1 MKICTL
7 ASSSKGNSILVF
19 TDKTRILID
28 VGITYSEL
36 SAKLEKLGF
45 SCADITAV
53 VITHEHSD
61 HIKGVGTLM
70 RKNGTHV
77 YVHANGYEALLK
89 RVGKVKEED
98 VVQFFD
104 QDFMIGDLVL
114 TPFRL
119 SHDASCCV
127 GYSITDGRNKMTMA
141 TDLGVFTADLVQY
154 FEGSKLV
161 VLESNHDVEML
172 MHNEKYSFL
181 LKNRILGKNGHL
193 SNKTASQI
201 VEKLAH
207 MGVKQ
212 VVLAHLSEENNTPE
226 ICYNETYNY
235 LASKGI
241 QVGVHINIDI
251 ADPYKIGTLYNLI

>member
-1 MKICTL
+1 MKVCTL
-7 ASSSKGNSILVF
+7 ASSSKGNSTLVF
-19 TDKTRILID
+19 TENTRILID
-28 VGITYSEL
+28 AGITHSEL
-36 SAKLEKLGF
+36 STKLEKLGL
-45 SCADITAV
+45 SCDDITAV
-53 VITHEHSD
+53 VVTHEHSD
-61 HIKGVGTLM
+61 HIKGIGSLM
-70 RKNGTHV
+70 RKNGTLV
-77 YVHANGYEALLK
+77 YVHTNGYDALIK
-89 RVGKVKEED
+89 RIGKVNKSD
-98 VVQFFD
+98 VIQFFD

-127 GYSITDGRNKMTMA
+127 GYSITDGKNKMTMA
-141 TDLGVFTADLVQY
+141 TDLGVFTADLVEY

-161 VLESNHDVEML
+161 ILESNHDVQML
-172 MHNEKYSFL
+172 LDNPRYSFL

-226 ICYNETYNY
+226 VCYKATYNY
-235 LASKGI
+235 LASVGI
-241 QVGVHINIDI
+241 VVGVHINIDI
-251 ADPYKIGTLYNLI
+251 ADPYKIGTLYNLR